1 MDENARLFEIFL
13 DVQRGL
19 PRQGPG
25 CEASTRAALA
35 LCRGLPARPTILDVG
50 CGPGMQTVVLATAC
64 DGVVTAVDTGR
75 EYLDQLQARAEAAGV
90 ADRIE
95 TLTADM
101 TALPFEPA
109 RFDLIWSEGAAY
121 VMGFAA
127 ALSAWRRFL
136 KPGGFIAVSELV
148 WLRPDPPAEVAAFFR
163 DEYPAMTDVAANLET
178 VRHAGYELLG
188 HFTLPDAAWW
198 DHYYTPLQAKLPA
211 LREKYAGDDAALR
224 LIATTEREIDMRRR
238 FGDCYG
244 YEFFVGRAS
253 PDTR

>member
-1 MDENARLFEIFL
+1 MHDDPRLFEIFL

-25 CEASTRAALA
+25 CGASTREALA
-35 LCRGLPARPTILDVG
+35 LCRGLPARPAVLDVG
-50 CGPGMQTVVLATAC
+50 CGPGMQTVTLAQAC
-64 DGVVTAVDTGR
+64 DGVITAVDASR
-75 EYLDQLQARAEAAGV
+75 EYLDQLQARAEAACV
-90 ADRIE
+90 AKRIE
-95 TLTADM
+95 ILTADM
-101 TALPFEPA
+101 TALPFDPA

-121 VMGFAA
+121 VMGFEA
-127 ALSAWRRFL
+127 ALLAWRRFL
-136 KPGGFIAVSELV
+136 KPGGCIAVSELV

-163 DEYPAMTDVAANLET
+163 DEYPAMTDIAANLET
-178 VRHAGYELLG
+178 VRRCGYRPLG

-211 LREKYAGDDAALR
+211 LREKYAGDDAALD

-244 YEFFVGRAS
+244 YAFFVGRT
-253 PDTR
+253 PMDTG